1 MFLRVSWRASSQ
13 YLMRHFAVITVVVVC
28 NEEEKALRK
37 TVHLRTKCP
46 LKCFFFLAVAFI
58 EINVSDKKKWDTC
71 KDILPGFM
79 SPAWA
84 GRKPLSHVFVW
95 LFSFFKFQIE
105 TFSVSLLSPSGNSN
119 FSWWKKHSSMNP
131 WQVTSSSNSRTRHC
145 AATQWAASLFFCYCC
160 FHKKSSNLQQVNTSD
175 VTMLQGRCC
184 VVVLLLLFCV

>member
-1 MFLRVSWRASSQ
+1 MSIKVL
-13 YLMRHFAVITVVVVC
+13 
-28 NEEEKALRK
+28 
-37 TVHLRTKCP
+37 
-46 LKCFFFLAVAFI
+46 FFFLAVAFI

-105 TFSVSLLSPSGNSN
+105 TFSVSLPSPSGNSN